1 MKWTT
6 TPTGLAGLR
15 GLTYPQLMALVTFP
29 IFAIKNIINVV
40 QLWKASKILV
50 GVDLAERAAGRVAK
64 QLELEG
70 SRKT

>member
-1 MKWTT
+1 
-6 TPTGLAGLR
+6 
-15 GLTYPQLMALVTFP
+15 MALLTFP

-50 GVDLAERAAGRVAK
+50 GVDLAERAAARVAK
-64 QLELEG
+64 QVELEEKQG